1 MKTQELRI
9 LIREEIKRIVKENND
24 VFYGPDHT
32 IRAKKALPKLRQILM
47 DLEEIQ
53 SNIEQA
59 GPRLESIEDI
69 IDSTKEAIKQIN
81 PGKQ

>member
-1 MKTQELRI
+1 MKTQELKK
-9 LIREEIKRIVKENND
+9 LIREEIDRVIKENNG
-24 VFYGPDHT
+24 VFYGPDHI
-32 IRAKKALPKLRQILM
+32 IRAKKSLPKLRQMVM

-69 IDSTKEAIKQIN
+69 KDTINTAIEQIKQAR
-81 PGKQ
+81 